1 MGTFSERENVF
12 SISWRMVKKVILD
25 KEAIRVEGQKYIFW
39 WSQQSYWL
47 KTQFERQWKKV
58 WIALKKTPLIWNV
71 VSVILREAL
80 GVIAESIDRIL
91 APRQVW
97 EVDLR
102 SRRA

>member
-1 MGTFSERENVF
+1 
-12 SISWRMVKKVILD
+12 MVETVILD
-25 KEAIRVEGQKYIFW
+25 KEAIRIEGQKSIFG
-39 WSQQSYWL
+39 WSQQSHWL
-47 KTQFERQWKKV
+47 KKKFEKQRKKV

-91 APRQVW
+91 DPRQVL